1 VDELKSLAVL
11 LGSVFDDVFKNS
23 GVNVD
28 WWGDVSLPSLSS
40 PWGIMGNMLQL

>member
-1 VDELKSLAVL
+1 MSSALGREAQQKVDELKSLAVL

-28 WWGDVSLPSLSS
+28 WW
-40 PWGIMGNMLQL
+40 M